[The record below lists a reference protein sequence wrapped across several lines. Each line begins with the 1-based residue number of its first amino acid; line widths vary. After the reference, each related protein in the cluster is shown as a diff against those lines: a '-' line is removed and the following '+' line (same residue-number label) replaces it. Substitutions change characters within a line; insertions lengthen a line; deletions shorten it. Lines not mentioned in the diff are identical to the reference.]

1 MGYRRYAFLSAA
13 ILALCLTNSYGA
25 ERREFTASIDKD
37 GVQRVEI
44 LGGSYF
50 FTPNYIIVK
59 VNLPVEMTIRKE
71 GVFPHN
77 FILKALDA
85 EMNVNI
91 DLTSKPQI
99 L

>member
-50 FTPNYIIVK
+50 FTPN
-59 VNLPVEMTIRKE
+59 
-71 GVFPHN
+71 
-77 FILKALDA
+77 
-85 EMNVNI
+85 
-91 DLTSKPQI
+91 
-99 L
+99 